1 MTTLFYWFQFSL
13 IWYGWPQKIA
23 CIKYNFILLWF
34 SNLSIY
40 KKVYFLIMWLTFLK
54 SYHHMELW
62 VKNLVKPINSAPSN
76 SITEVTL
83 WKVHVNYC
91 EDVAQVVGFDWV
103 LLFVQE
109 NLHPTTVVWGLR
121 ILATLLSLPQLMLKF
136 RTVSCWNSILL
147 L

>member
-1 MTTLFYWFQFSL
+1 M
-13 IWYGWPQKIA
+13 II
-23 CIKYNFILLWF
+23 NFFHLQNRYI
-34 SNLSIY
+34 
-40 KKVYFLIMWLTFLK
+40 VYFLKICLTFGGSNQIQLK

-136 RTVSCWNSILL
+136 RTVSC
-147 L
+147 